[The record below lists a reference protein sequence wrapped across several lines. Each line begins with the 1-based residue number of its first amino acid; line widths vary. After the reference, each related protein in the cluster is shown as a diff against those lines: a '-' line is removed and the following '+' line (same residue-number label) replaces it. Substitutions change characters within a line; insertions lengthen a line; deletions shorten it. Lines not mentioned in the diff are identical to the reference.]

1 MLKRTCSPV
10 STQGEVW
17 TSTVLQF
24 AGVFSGYPAVLI
36 AEWCLVSLRH
46 AHRLKSGR
54 ARPTP
59 RILKLFQLHA
69 LNQVLGPTWSGW
81 QIVGER
87 LFNPAGE
94 PFTRAQL
101 EAYVLIWQLASSHAP
116 ESVHKVLA
124 QLQGAA

>member
-1 MLKRTCSPV
+1 MLTAPCSPV
-10 STQGEVW
+10 STQEEVW
-17 TSTVLQF
+17 TSTVLPFPCLF
-24 AGVFSGYPAVLI
+24 AGYPAPLI
-36 AEWCLVSLRH
+36 AEWCFVSLRH

-59 RILKLFQLHA
+59 RILHLFQLHA
-69 LNQVLGPTWSGW
+69 RNQVLGPTWSGW
-81 QIVGER
+81 QVMGDR

-94 PFTRAQL
+94 SFTRAQL

-116 ESVHKVLA
+116 ESVHRVLM